1 MSIWESIILGL
12 IQGLAEF
19 LPISSSGHLAIMQD
33 FFGIQEGSVLMYTVL
48 LHFGTLVAVFFVYRH
63 TIWALV
69 KELGA
74 LIKDVFTG
82 KGLRAK
88 SNDTRKLGIMII
100 IASIPAAFCGI
111 LFDKWVERAF
121 SSIVMVGIC
130 LMITGTILFFAE
142 RLGKGGRDL
151 PRANF
156 RNAFAIGI
164 FQAVALLPGIS
175 RSGSCL
181 TGGLLLGFTR
191 ELAVKFAFLISI
203 PTVLGAVVLEIP
215 SALKAGVASDMLIPC
230 LVGIVVSALSGY
242 AAIKVMIRIVSGKKL
257 FIFSVY
263 TWITGAAVL
272 IYTLL
277 TR

>member
-12 IQGLAEF
+12 VQGLAEF
-19 LPISSSGHLAIMQD
+19 LPISSSGHLAIMQG
-33 FFGIQEGSVLMYTVL
+33 FFGIQESSVLMYTIL
-48 LHFGTLVAVFFVYRH
+48 LHFGTLLAVFFVYRH
-63 TIWALV
+63 TIWALI

-100 IASIPAAFCGI
+100 LASIPAAFCGI
-111 LFDKWVERAF
+111 LFDTWVERAF
-121 SSIVMVGIC
+121 SSMVTVGIC
-130 LMITGTILFFAE
+130 LMVTGTILFFAE
-142 RLGKGGRDL
+142 RLGKGTRDL
-151 PRANF
+151 PKANF

-203 PTVLGAVVLEIP
+203 PTVLGAVLLEIP
-215 SALKAGVASDMLIPC
+215 SALKAGISSDMLVPC
-230 LVGIVVSALSGY
+230 IVGILVSALSGY

-263 TWITGAAVL
+263 TWMAGMATL

-277 TR
+277 IQ